1 MFNQEDIILNA
12 FVLNKKASNYTK
24 HQITNQKEKWTNLKL
39 KIINIF
45 VLIKVAK

>member
-12 FVLNKKASNYTK
+12 FVLNKDFKITK

-39 KIINIF
+39 KIINIL
-45 VLIKVAK
+45 VIKVAK